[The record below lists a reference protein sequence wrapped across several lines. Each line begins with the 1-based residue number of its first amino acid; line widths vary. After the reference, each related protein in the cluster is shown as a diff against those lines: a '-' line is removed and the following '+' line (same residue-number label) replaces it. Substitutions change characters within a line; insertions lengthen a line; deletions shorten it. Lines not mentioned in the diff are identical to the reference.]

1 MVQLNLTNDLK
12 NILDHKE
19 DINKQFDSTIHKNEV
34 LKSNLIKAL
43 NTIKETQTEAEKSI
57 KIIEKQRKELSN

>member
-1 MVQLNLTNDLK
+1 MVQLNLTDDLK
-12 NILDHKE
+12 NILDHKG

-34 LKSNLIKAL
+34 LKRNLIKAL
-43 NTIKETQTEAEKSI
+43 NTIKETQTEAKKSI